1 MSKKSPEQN
10 QSFLFIADLLWY
22 TKSLSRQSSPGS
34 SRQEAPISTAWKDVL
49 SNSSGGMGHPQG
61 AQAGTAVIQPSQMHK
76 LKVKHLLTDH
86 K

>member
-10 QSFLFIADLLWY
+10 QSFPFIADLLWY

-76 LKVKHLLTDH
+76 LKVKHLLTDR